1 MSFPLSLRKVALE
14 RIDTQ
19 TGNFVQGLCE
29 SNPNRTS
36 DSIALAL
43 TLFFARLSIFKL
55 VGGWMEPLQTEK
67 EGRGADCKLSAET
80 ANFAF

>member
-1 MSFPLSLRKVALE
+1 MSFPLRMARKVALE

-55 VGGWMEPLQTEK
+55 VGGWMSLFRPRKKEEEP
-67 EGRGADCKLSAET
+67 T
-80 ANFAF
+80 AN